1 MEAFIGRVGIPM
13 FVQLS
18 IETWNELILIILIFS
33 MIIGLKLDKTNT
45 YTKDLAIP
53 MSKEIVFFYSA
64 ILMYNFFDIAAHLTL
79 NDPSEISSFIS
90 KISVFLYFLVG
101 ECQTL
106 LYLYVIWKYVIG
118 KDSGKP
124 LKYLLFAFF
133 MIQGVNFALLIVN
146 PFTNVLYLLN
156 EGNEYVRCFGC
167 YIWQGLTIFSFVFV
181 SVVIILRWKKTDKFV
196 RRILVVVT
204 IFPVLGLTGSLF
216 ILDISLNNIMVIIS
230 ALLMFMIY
238 EKNKA
243 EIAVK
248 NAYDLENARV
258 QLMEK
263 QLVIEQNKQ
272 ELQESKIKLLVA
284 KIQPHF
290 IFNSLMALQSKSMND
305 PELYEGIKSFGKYLR
320 ASFEAMTDNIL
331 IPFED
336 ELKNIRAYIQL
347 ERINYGDKLRVEY
360 DIEIDSFMLPALCV
374 EPLVEN
380 AVRYGV
386 GTYEKGG
393 LVKLSVREES
403 EYIIIE
409 VWDDGSGGN
418 KLTDAQKGRKSIGLE
433 NVRLRLKAMDMG
445 ELSIRQDENG
455 TSAIIR
461 LNYEEEPIEDGDD

>member
-1 MEAFIGRVGIPM
+1 
-13 FVQLS
+13 
-18 IETWNELILIILIFS
+18 
-33 MIIGLKLDKTNT
+33 
-45 YTKDLAIP
+45 
-53 MSKEIVFFYSA
+53 
-64 ILMYNFFDIAAHLTL
+64 
-79 NDPSEISSFIS
+79 
-90 KISVFLYFLVG
+90 
-101 ECQTL
+101 
-106 LYLYVIWKYVIG
+106 
-118 KDSGKP
+118 
-124 LKYLLFAFF
+124 
-133 MIQGVNFALLIVN
+133 
-146 PFTNVLYLLN
+146 
-156 EGNEYVRCFGC
+156 
-167 YIWQGLTIFSFVFV
+167 
-181 SVVIILRWKKTDKFV
+181 
-196 RRILVVVT
+196 
-204 IFPVLGLTGSLF
+204 
-216 ILDISLNNIMVIIS
+216 
-230 ALLMFMIY
+230 
-238 EKNKA
+238 
-243 EIAVK
+243 
-248 NAYDLENARV
+248 
-258 QLMEK
+258 MEK

-284 KIQPHF
+284 QIQPHF